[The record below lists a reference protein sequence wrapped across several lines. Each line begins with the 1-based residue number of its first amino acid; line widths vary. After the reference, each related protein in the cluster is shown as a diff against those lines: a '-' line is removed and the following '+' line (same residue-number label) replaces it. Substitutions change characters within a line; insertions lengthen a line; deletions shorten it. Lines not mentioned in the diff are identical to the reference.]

1 MSEARFPPPPRDQE
15 PEPPQRQTEPRLHPT
30 NPATLVVLALGCAAV
45 AWILVANTY
54 SDLPHIP
61 WLPAFTLFALAAFEA
76 VLARNTKARIDHKP
90 NTAPVDV
97 LAVAR
102 YVVLAKASSP
112 AGAIFAGLYG
122 GILVWLLVIKGA
134 QNTAAATD
142 LPPTATGFVA
152 SLALVG
158 AALWLERSCRV
169 PRPPEDDKPAE

>member
-1 MSEARFPPPPRDQE
+1 
-15 PEPPQRQTEPRLHPT
+15 
-30 NPATLVVLALGCAAV
+30 V

-76 VLARNTKARIDHKP
+76 VLARNTKARIDRRP
-90 NTAPVDV
+90 NTVPVDV

-122 GILVWLLVIKGA
+122 GILVWLLAVKGV
-134 QNTAAATD
+134 QNPAAATD

-152 SLALVG
+152 ALALVG

>member
-1 MSEARFPPPPRDQE
+1 V
-15 PEPPQRQTEPRLHPT
+15 PT
-30 NPATLVVLALGCAAV
+30 SPATLVVLALGSAAV

-54 SDLPHIP
+54 GDLPHIP
-61 WLPAFTLFALAAFEA
+61 WLPAFTIFALAAFEA
-76 VLARNTKARIDHKP
+76 VLARNTKARIDRRP
-90 NTAPVDV
+90 DTAPVDV

-122 GILVWLLVIKGA
+122 GILVWLLVVKGP
-134 QNTAAATD
+134 QNPAAATD

-152 SLALVG
+152 ALALIG
-158 AALWLERSCRV
+158 AALWLERACRV